1 MACCALHLT
10 LSEGNI
16 EMFSNKEINEVARLS
31 ELTGLS
37 NRGIGRVME
46 RSDTAVGRIKKR
58 LRKLNLKWPETEKIA
73 EDLQSKV
80 YPNFPFRSSY
90 KRSPPLEEMYTAMQ
104 FKGQQLYPLFM
115 AYVEEDP
122 ATALGKTSVYG
133 MYREYSK
140 TKKLSQRGEHK
151 AGEIIYVDFSG
162 TTVSFIFGKKKLNKI
177 LQVFVG
183 VFGCSGYGY
192 AHATEDQTSRSW
204 IDGQIAMIEHCG
216 GVPEIITPDCPKAV
230 LTKIRPNIVLNA
242 TYEAFARHY
251 RIAVVPARPRHPQDK
266 ALVENHV
273 GYIKGRILIAM
284 KKMTFHSI
292 DEVNAWLK
300 KEVEKLNN
308 EPFQKKKS
316 FTRKKLFEQFDKPM
330 LSPLV
335 KERFEFIEQIFRFKV
350 RDDYIILIDEHE
362 YMVPWQLAHEKV
374 EVHLTRD
381 NIHIFKEGTFKPYCT
396 LKRDGEP
403 GGQTMR
409 EEYRHPRHKHYVDR
423 DVEHYWLWAES
434 FGPATQQIMAAQ
446 FIYKHAKA
454 RLANNHCREIQKL
467 SKKYEPE
474 MFESACEYAIKYQV
488 TSVTSLK
495 NILASKIFVK
505 KEEEVI
511 PSIHAHVRGAKH
523 YAIGVNH
530 NAN

>member
-1 MACCALHLT
+1 
-10 LSEGNI
+10 
-16 EMFSNKEINEVARLS
+16 MFSNKEINEVARLS
-31 ELTGLS
+31 ALTGLS
-37 NRGIGRVME
+37 NRAIGRVLD
-46 RSDTAVGRIKKR
+46 RSDTAVGRIKTR
-58 LRKLNLKWPETEKIA
+58 LRDLNLKWPETETKA
-73 EDLQSKV
+73 EELQSKI
-80 YPNFPFRSSY
+80 YPNYPFRNSN
-90 KRSPPLEEMYTAMQ
+90 KREPPLEEMFTAMQ
-104 FKGQQLYPLFM
+104 SKGQQLYPLFM

-162 TTVSFIFGKKKLNKI
+162 TTVSFVFGKKKLNKI

-192 AHATEDQTSRSW
+192 GHATEDQTSLSW
-204 IDGQIAMIEHCG
+204 VEGQEAMLEHCG

-230 LTKIRPNIVLNA
+230 VTKIRPTRVINA
-242 TYEAFARHY
+242 IYEDFARHY
-251 RIAVVPARPRHPQDK
+251 RIAVVPARPGHPQDK

-273 GYIKGRILIAM
+273 GYIKGRILMKM

-316 FTRKKLFEQFDKPM
+316 FTRKMLFEKFDKPM
-330 LSPLV
+330 LSPLPKKKLEV
-335 KERFEFIEQIFRFKV
+335 IEEIFQFKV

-362 YMVPWQLAHEKV
+362 YMVPWELAHEKV

-381 NIHIFKEGTFKPYCT
+381 HIHIYKEGNCINPDCT

-403 GGQTMR
+403 GGQTIV

-423 DVEHYWLWAES
+423 DVEHYWHWAES
-434 FGPATQQIMAAQ
+434 FGSATQQIMAAQ

-454 RLANNHCREIQKL
+454 RLANNHCRDIQKL
-467 SKKYEPE
+467 SEKYEPE
-474 MFESACEYAIKYQV
+474 VFESACQYAVKYQA
-488 TSVTSLK
+488 TTVTSLK
-495 NILASKIFVK
+495 NILASKIYVTK
-505 KEEEVI
+505 DEDRT
-511 PSIHAHVRGAKH
+511 PPPHTHLRGAKN
-523 YAIGVNH
+523 YAMGVTNH
-530 NAN
+530 AN

>member
-1 MACCALHLT
+1 
-10 LSEGNI
+10 
-16 EMFSNKEINEVARLS
+16 MFSNKEINDVARFSTLS
-31 ELTGLS
+31 GFS
-37 NRGIGRVME
+37 NRAIGRALG

-58 LRKLNLKWPETEKIA
+58 LRELNLKWPETEAVADK
-73 EDLQSKV
+73 LQAKV
-80 YPNFPFRSSY
+80 YPNFPFRNSN
-90 KRSPPLEEMYTAMQ
+90 KRKPPLEEMYTAMQ
-104 FKGQQLYPLFM
+104 SKGQKFYPLYM
-115 AYVEEDP
+115 AYFIKDP

-133 MYREYSK
+133 MYREYSQ
-140 TKKLSQRGEHK
+140 TMKLSQRGEHK
-151 AGEIIYVDFSG
+151 AGEIIYDDFSG
-162 TTVSFIFGKKKLNKI
+162 TTVSFTDGKKKEDRI

-183 VFGCSGYGY
+183 VFGCSAYGY
-192 AHATEDQTSRSW
+192 AHATEDQTSLSW
-204 IDGQIAMIEHCG
+204 VQGQEAMLEHCG

-230 LTKIRPNIVLNA
+230 VTKIRPKRVLNA
-242 TYEAFARHY
+242 NYEEFARHY
-251 RIAVVPARPRHPQDK
+251 RIAVVPARPGHPQDK

-273 GYIKGRILIAM
+273 GFIKGRILIEM

-316 FTRKKLFEQFDKPM
+316 FTRKMLLEKIAKPM
-330 LSPLV
+330 LSPLP
-335 KERFEFIEQIFRFKV
+335 KKKLEFIEDTFQFKV

-362 YMVPWQLAHEKV
+362 YMVPWQLAHKRV
-374 EVHLTRD
+374 NIQLTRD
-381 NIHIFKEGTFKPYCT
+381 HIYIYKEGNFAKPDYT

-423 DVEHYWLWAES
+423 DVEHYWKWAED
-434 FGPATQQIMAAQ
+434 FGSATQQILAAQ

-474 MFESACEYAIKYQV
+474 VFESACQYAMKYQA
-488 TSVTSLK
+488 TTVTSLK
-495 NILASKIFVK
+495 NILASKIYVTK
-505 KEEEVI
+505 DEETT
-511 PSIHAHVRGAKH
+511 PPPHTHVRGAKH
-523 YAIGVNH
+523 YAMGVNNH
-530 NAN
+530 AK

>member
-1 MACCALHLT
+1 
-10 LSEGNI
+10 
-16 EMFSNKEINEVARLS
+16 MFSNKEINEVARL
-31 ELTGLS
+31 TAVTNLS
-37 NRGIGRVME
+37 NRAIGRVMK
-46 RSDTAVGRIKKR
+46 RSDTAIGRVKNR
-58 LRKLNLKWPETEKIA
+58 LSGLELEWPETEQVADELQAKI
-73 EDLQSKV
+73 
-80 YPNFPFRSSY
+80 YPNYPFRNSQ
-90 KRSPPLEEMYTAMQ
+90 KRPPPLEEMHTAMQ
-104 FKGQQLYPLFM
+104 FKGQQFYPLFM
-115 AYVEEDP
+115 QYVEEDP

-162 TTVSFIFGKKKLNKI
+162 TTVSFTDGMKKVDKI

-192 AHATEDQTSRSW
+192 GHATEDQTSLSW
-204 IDGQIAMIEHCG
+204 VDGQEAMLEHCG

-230 LTKIRPNIVLNA
+230 ITKIRPNRIFNA
-242 TYEAFARHY
+242 IYEAFARHY
-251 RIAVVPARPRHPQDK
+251 RIAVVPARPGYPQDK

-273 GYIKGRILIAM
+273 GFIKGRILIEM

-316 FTRKKLFEQFDKPM
+316 FTRKQLFEKFDKPM
-330 LSPLV
+330 LSPLP
-335 KERFEFIEQIFRFKV
+335 KKKLEYIEQIFQFKV

-374 EVHLTRD
+374 DVHLTREH
-381 NIHIFKEGTFKPYCT
+381 IHLYKEGDFVKPYCT
-396 LKRDGEP
+396 LKRNGEP

-423 DVEHYWLWAES
+423 DVEHYWEWAES
-434 FGPATQQIMAAQ
+434 FGSATQKLMAAQ
-446 FIYKHAKA
+446 FKYKHKKA
-454 RLANNHCREIQKL
+454 RLANISCREIQKV
-467 SKKYEPE
+467 SKKYEPDV
-474 MFESACEYAIKYQV
+474 FESACQYAVKYNV
-488 TSVTSLK
+488 TTVTSLK
-495 NILASKIFVK
+495 NILASNVFVK
-505 KEEEVI
+505 KEDT
-511 PSIHAHVRGAKH
+511 PTPPPHSHVRGAKH
-523 YAIGVNH
+523 YAMGVTH
-530 NAN
+530 HAK